1 MTRTLHASARPAL
14 AACTALVLLG
24 CASQATTSST
34 APTVNKA
41 YPTQSAK
48 MTGEIR
54 CPISG
59 EVVTTSSPC
68 AMYGVYPVYCK
79 TVEDARQFAA
89 LPKAKRAQLATE
101 QVLAQKRITN
111 TTCPLTGEKLT
122 AAAAPVLYDGMIIGF
137 ASVADANQF
146 NSLPPAKKKSCI
158 DAWKST
164 GEKTTVAGA

>member
-1 MTRTLHASARPAL
+1 MLRAL
-14 AACTALVLLG
+14 CIPILVAFAG
-24 CASQATTSST
+24 CASQPTST
-34 APTVNKA
+34 AAPTVNKA

-48 MTGEIR
+48 IPGEIH

-79 TVEDARQFAA
+79 TVEDARQFAS

-111 TTCPLTGEKLT
+111 TTCPLTGETLT
-122 AAAAPVLYDGMIIGF
+122 AAAAPVLYDGTVIGF

-146 NSLPPAKKKSCI
+146 NSLPPAKKKACI
-158 DAWKST
+158 DAWKAT
-164 GEKTTVAGA
+164 GEKATSVAT